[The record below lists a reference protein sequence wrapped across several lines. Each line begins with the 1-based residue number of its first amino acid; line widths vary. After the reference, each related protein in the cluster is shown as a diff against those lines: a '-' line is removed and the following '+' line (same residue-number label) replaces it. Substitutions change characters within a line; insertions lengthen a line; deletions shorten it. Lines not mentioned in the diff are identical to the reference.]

1 MKENDEKTVNSN
13 FRKFKFFLYNMK
25 RYNSSPFVRET
36 FTFFS
41 FKKSSVRILEISI
54 LVTNNSTDE
63 ISKKIIWKWEIE
75 WNITASQVTKW
86 KAQNI
91 LFVVQR
97 ENGIK
102 ISQNANVS

>member
-1 MKENDEKTVNSN
+1 
-13 FRKFKFFLYNMK
+13 MK

-63 ISKKIIWKWEIE
+63 ISKKIIWK
-75 WNITASQVTKW
+75 
-86 KAQNI
+86 
-91 LFVVQR
+91 
-97 ENGIK
+97 
-102 ISQNANVS
+102 

>member
-25 RYNSSPFVRET
+25 HYNSSPFVRET

-63 ISKKIIWKWEIE
+63 ISKKIIWK
-75 WNITASQVTKW
+75 
-86 KAQNI
+86 
-91 LFVVQR
+91 
-97 ENGIK
+97 
-102 ISQNANVS
+102 